1 MDIVLKQAESEKE
14 IRISRELFLEYA
26 HSLNFDLCFQDFD
39 KELESLPGKYALP
52 SGRLT
57 LCYVDGI
64 PAGCIA
70 LRNIDDDT
78 CEMKRLYVKPDF
90 RGLKLGMKLSQH
102 LLKEAKK
109 IGYKKMR
116 LDTIASTMKHAFNL
130 YEQMGFYEI
139 EPYNYNPQPGVVYME
154 IEL

>member
-26 HSLNFDLCFQDFD
+26 RSLSFNLCFQDFD

-78 CEMKRLYVKPDF
+78 CEMKRLYVKPSY

-102 LLKEAKK
+102 LLDEARK
-109 IGYKKMR
+109 ICVWIPYILRWNMHIISTSKW
-116 LDTIASTMKHAFNL
+116 ASTKSNH
-130 YEQMGFYEI
+130 I
-139 EPYNYNPQPGVVYME
+139 TTIRSRV
-154 IEL
+154 